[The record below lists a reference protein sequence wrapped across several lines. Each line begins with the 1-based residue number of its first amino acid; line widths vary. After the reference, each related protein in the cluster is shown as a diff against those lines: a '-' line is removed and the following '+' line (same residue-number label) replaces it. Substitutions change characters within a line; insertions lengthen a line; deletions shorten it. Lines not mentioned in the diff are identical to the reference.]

1 VLLVFVVVA
10 VIVVFAVAVVA
21 MGRGGSL
28 GAAESDLVQPSLP
41 AGPVSADD
49 VDSVL
54 FAVGFR
60 GYRMDQVDDVLNRLS
75 SELTERDAR
84 IAELERRLAGTS
96 TESGPTGER

>member
-1 VLLVFVVVA
+1 VLVLFVVVA
-10 VIVVFAVAVVA
+10 VIVVFAVAAVA
-21 MGRGGSL
+21 MGRGGGL
-28 GAAESDLVQPSLP
+28 GATESDLVQPSLP

-75 SELTERDAR
+75 NELTERDAR
-84 IAELERRLAGTS
+84 IAELEQRLAGAGS
-96 TESGPTGER
+96 EGGQAG